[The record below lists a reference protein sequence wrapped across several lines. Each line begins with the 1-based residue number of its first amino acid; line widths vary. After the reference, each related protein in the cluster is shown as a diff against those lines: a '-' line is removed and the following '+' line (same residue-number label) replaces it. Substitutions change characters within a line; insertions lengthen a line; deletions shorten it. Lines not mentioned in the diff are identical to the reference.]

1 MIALTSASS
10 NVLLLKPG
18 KGAKM
23 QPKFLAQINCEHRMQ
38 IWRTAFCLSMS
49 SVDVIP
55 LQYFVARAK
64 DFIKLLEKCGEVS
77 RIAEKF
83 DETDCTQDELC
94 QAGEQHSF
102 FCCTVLKNQLLL
114 WTNADFN
121 VLIVLWQGKKLRW
134 NCKRCLQLQMR
145 ANNTSY
151 VYIIKFNSGE
161 EENWIPRNGGGNLR
175 NSGFSRC
182 LCSNPP

>member
-1 MIALTSASS
+1 MAKSL
-10 NVLLLKPG
+10 VLLRNLMKPTALK
-18 KGAKM
+18 
-23 QPKFLAQINCEHRMQ
+23 
-38 IWRTAFCLSMS
+38 MS
-49 SVDVIP
+49 
-55 LQYFVARAK
+55 FVKR
-64 DFIKLLEKCGEVS
+64 VS
-77 RIAEKF
+77 N
-83 DETDCTQDELC
+83 
-94 QAGEQHSF
+94 SF

-175 NSGFSRC
+175 NSGFSLC
-182 LCSNPP
+182 LCSTRLPPPQELLQIISWTCSKGCSNRCSCKRAGLPRSDIFVYIVPAWDAAIKQKHWSRRKQRMNLN